1 MGCCSSKAPGQS
13 RGRAARSRRPHAT
26 NETADLDAAQPADE
40 NLNAT
45 TIMSIMSRTSTVQ
58 FDDDTTGGKASRLTL
73 LVTDPSA
80 LYDCVP
86 TADNPP
92 QDTDSITQLQV
103 GGAITGARYLQMA
116 PELVS
121 ETTIDLD
128 DLDPG
133 SMTHSA
139 YKTSGSVPSRQKT
152 KRREDGVAL
161 TQRYGQP
168 NYTGTYTT
176 NDADT
181 YVPMVQST
189 GDVGSQQAEEG
200 ALQGKSTAD
209 NTVLLGVSSP
219 LHVTTPNIL
228 LWNLQPRLARE
239 PAIMYI

>member
-45 TIMSIMSRTSTVQ
+45 TIMSRTSTVQ

-80 LYDCVP
+80 LYDRVP
-86 TADNPP
+86 TVDNPS

-121 ETTIDLD
+121 ETSIDLD

-133 SMTHSA
+133 SMTHGA

-181 YVPMVQST
+181 YSYVPMVQST